1 MNTKTADYRFDQ
13 KIHIEF
19 KGSETFDKC
28 VKRSEENGLHSIDCV
43 LGLWGVSGPDSVQV
57 EQQAAL
63 YFFRYLQAGEYDNH
77 LKVTTHV
84 EH

>member
-1 MNTKTADYRFDQ
+1 MNTNTVAFGQ
-13 KIHIEF
+13 KIHVEF
-19 KGSETFDKC
+19 RGSETFEKC

-43 LGLWGVSGPDSVQV
+43 LGLWGVSGPDLAQV

-63 YFFRYLQAGEYDNH
+63 YYFQYLQAGEYDNH